1 MILYIIQ
8 AIICFN
14 MICFNNLYAVPVTT
28 FQQSLEAPKQVFYLH
43 PVNEDDMQKF
53 LEKMDLS
60 GAQQAWQAGLCS
72 SENEALEKV
81 RAQTKNLLEKFQSKT
96 FFEEWKGHNFLFHIS
111 LEEHQEPCGYIY
123 YSTEAKVAFIE
134 SIFLEE
140 KCRGKGIATNVL
152 NGLEAELKIK
162 DFDCIRLHVFTH
174 NVAAINLYK
183 KLGYEVEKIN
193 EINSINM
200 IKVLNK

>member
-1 MILYIIQ
+1 
-8 AIICFN
+8 
-14 MICFNNLYAVPVTT
+14 
-28 FQQSLEAPKQVFYLH
+28 
-43 PVNEDDMQKF
+43 
-53 LEKMDLS
+53 
-60 GAQQAWQAGLCS
+60 
-72 SENEALEKV
+72 
-81 RAQTKNLLEKFQSKT
+81 
-96 FFEEWKGHNFLFHIS
+96 

-123 YSTEAKVAFIE
+123 YSTEAKEAFIE

-200 IKVLNK
+200 IKVLSK